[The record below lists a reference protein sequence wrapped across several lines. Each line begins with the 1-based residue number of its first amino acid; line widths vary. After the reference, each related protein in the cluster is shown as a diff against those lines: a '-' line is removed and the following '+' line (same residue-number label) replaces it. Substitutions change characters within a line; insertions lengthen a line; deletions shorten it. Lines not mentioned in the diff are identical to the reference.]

1 VSSNVVDIELTER
14 QAELLLGVV
23 EEYVATRQPVG
34 SRTLVERSALGI
46 STSTVRGELAEL
58 ERLGLLTHPHT
69 SAGRVPTERGYR
81 YYADRLLERLD
92 PQPGGFPLDL
102 TTARTEVDSALQA
115 TTEMLSE
122 LTRLLALVSAPP
134 LGTATIRHVEVL
146 LLQPQVAMV
155 VAITSTGSVTK
166 RVYRFADAVD
176 HGLVNWATQY
186 LNDRVAGLELGSNLL
201 RRRLDEP
208 ALGPRE
214 AAFLATLRPLFD
226 EALAAEEQ
234 SLYVGGTAGLL
245 EDLRGEE
252 LESYHRLLEVLEK
265 RAALLEVLSQA
276 LDPRRPFVRVGLEL
290 EHPGLR
296 ELSLVGASYGLM
308 NRRLGAVTL
317 IGPVRMDYDKAL
329 RSVRAAA
336 HELSRFVEELY
347 DDN

>member
-1 VSSNVVDIELTER
+1 MNVVELELSTR
-14 QAELLLGVV
+14 QRGILRGVV
-23 EEYVATRQPVG
+23 EAYVASRQPVG
-34 SRTLVERSALGI
+34 SRTLVERTGLDV
-46 STSTVRGELAEL
+46 STSTVRTELAEL

-102 TTARTEVDSALQA
+102 TTARNEVDSALQA

-134 LGTATIRHVEVL
+134 IGTATVRHVEVL
-146 LLQPQVAMV
+146 LLQPQVVMV
-155 VAITSTGSVTK
+155 VVITSTGSVTK
-166 RVYRFADAVD
+166 SVFRFPEPVD
-176 HGLVNWATQY
+176 PGLVNWATQY

-208 ALGPRE
+208 RLGARE
-214 AAFLATLRPLFD
+214 GSFLATLRPLFE

-245 EDLRGEE
+245 EDLQGQE
-252 LESYHRLLEVLEK
+252 LESYQRLLEVLEK

-290 EHPGLR
+290 EHPALR
-296 ELSLVGASYGLM
+296 DLSLVGASYGLT
-308 NRRLGAVTL
+308 NRTLGAVTL
-317 IGPVRMDYDKAL
+317 LGPVRMDYEKAL